1 MRSEATSP
9 EPTAGSRE
17 AAARSPEP
25 PAAGAAAAAA
35 ASPEPTRAGTYPMFV
50 GGRFTRG
57 RSGRTH
63 RVGGVTVPLAGP
75 EDVDDAV
82 AAARA
87 ALAGWSGATA
97 YHRGRVLYRVAE
109 SLEARAAAFTAIGI
123 RADELRLA
131 VDRWVWY
138 AGWADKVAQV
148 CGRTHPVAG
157 PYLTVSVPEPVGVV
171 GVAAPSGSRLLGLV
185 SVVAPPVVVGNT
197 AVVLAAETDP
207 LPAVTLAEVLATSDV
222 PGGVVN
228 ILTGRLEPT
237 ATLLGSH
244 EGVDA
249 LDLTGVDEPLAARLE
264 SLAAARLAVVR
275 RASGPVDW
283 RADPGTT
290 AMTDLLRT
298 RTVWHPQGT

>member
-1 MRSEATSP
+1 M
-9 EPTAGSRE
+9 
-17 AAARSPEP
+17 
-25 PAAGAAAAAA
+25 
-35 ASPEPTRAGTYPMFV
+35 
-50 GGRFTRG
+50 
-57 RSGRTH
+57 
-63 RVGGVTVPLAGP
+63 
-75 EDVDDAV
+75 
-82 AAARA
+82 
-87 ALAGWSGATA
+87 
-97 YHRGRVLYRVAE
+97 
-109 SLEARAAAFTAIGI
+109 
-123 RADELRLA
+123 
-131 VDRWVWY
+131 
-138 AGWADKVAQV
+138 
-148 CGRTHPVAG
+148 
-157 PYLTVSVPEPVGVV
+157 
-171 GVAAPSGSRLLGLV
+171 
-185 SVVAPPVVVGNT
+185 VVGNT

>member
-1 MRSEATSP
+1 MRSEASS
-9 EPTAGSRE
+9 AG
-17 AAARSPEP
+17 
-25 PAAGAAAAAA
+25 PAA
-35 ASPEPTRAGTYPMFV
+35 TGTYRMFV
-50 GGRFTRG
+50 GGRFTDG

-63 RVGGVTVPLAGP
+63 RVGGATVPLASG

-87 ALAGWSGATA
+87 AFAGWSGADA
-97 YHRGRVLYRVAE
+97 YHRGRALYRVAE
-109 SLEARAAAFTAIGI
+109 SLEARGAAFAAVGVG
-123 RADELRLA
+123 ADELRLA

-138 AGWADKVAQV
+138 AGWADKVAQAY
-148 CGRTHPVAG
+148 GRTHPVAG

-171 GVAAPSGSRLLGLV
+171 GVVGPADAGLLGLV
-185 SVVAPPVVVGNT
+185 GVVAPAVVVGT
-197 AVVLAAETDP
+197 TVVVLAAEADP
-207 LPAVTLAEVLATSDV
+207 LPALALAEVLATSDV

-237 ATLLGSH
+237 ATLLASH
-244 EGVDA
+244 AGIDA

-264 SLAAARLAVVR
+264 GLAATRLAVVR
-275 RASGPVDW
+275 RAAGPVDW

-298 RTVWHPQGT
+298 RTVWHPRGT